1 MRRPCGR
8 LIFRERSVGRLARFA
23 RETDGAAMVEA
34 LLVAPVILI
43 FLAGVLEFGGML
55 VNKIEI
61 ETGLRDAARYL
72 ARCQDSAYGCNTTTA
87 RNLAVYGIPVLS
99 DPPPSPRVP
108 GWEIAD
114 ILIYSPDSPEP
125 IFVPNTL
132 TCGEGGDE
140 PCYRGGANIYVVRVE
155 TDIDYPGGTLLGLI
169 GMASISMTAFHEER
183 YIGW

>member
-1 MRRPCGR
+1 
-8 LIFRERSVGRLARFA
+8 
-23 RETDGAAMVEA
+23 MVEA
-34 LLVAPVILI
+34 LVIAPVILI

-55 VNKIEI
+55 VSKIEI

-72 ARCQDSAYGCNTTTA
+72 ARCQDSAYGCDATIASNI
-87 RNLAVYGIPVLS
+87 AVYGTPVVS

-108 GWEIAD
+108 GWQTSDIVIDPSGPKLVNNPAD
-114 ILIYSPDSPEP
+114 
-125 IFVPNTL
+125 
-132 TCGEGGDE
+132 CGGGT

-155 TDIDYPGGTLLGLI
+155 TDVDYPGGTLLGLI